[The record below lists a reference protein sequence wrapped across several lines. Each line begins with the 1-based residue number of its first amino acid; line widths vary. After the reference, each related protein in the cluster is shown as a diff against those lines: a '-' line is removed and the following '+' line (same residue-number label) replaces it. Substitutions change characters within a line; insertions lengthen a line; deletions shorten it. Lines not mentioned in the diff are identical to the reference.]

1 MKAAKTLWALVT
13 TEENE
18 EETELASFVFSFDQN
33 SKCLNFF
40 QNLNELEPGNSLVT

>member
-18 EETELASFVFSFDQN
+18 EETEFSELASFVFSFHQN
-33 SKCLNFF
+33 RNA
-40 QNLNELEPGNSLVT
+40 

>member
-1 MKAAKTLWALVT
+1 MKAAKTLWALVA

-40 QNLNELEPGNSLVT
+40 QNLNELVTERV